1 MFETEEEMERFSTQ
15 LILFSSCSAA
25 AAADAADATGSSPKL
40 LLSSLLEVAAFKL

>member
-25 AAADAADATGSSPKL
+25 AAADATGSSPKL
-40 LLSSLLEVAAFKL
+40 LLSSLLEVAAFEL

>member
-25 AAADAADATGSSPKL
+25 AADATGSSPKL
-40 LLSSLLEVAAFKL
+40 LLSSLLEVAAFEL

>member
-25 AAADAADATGSSPKL
+25 AAATGSSPKL
-40 LLSSLLEVAAFKL
+40 LLSSLLEVAAFEV